1 MELHSDSS
9 PFSQMWL
16 LQMFPPVSLPALPLL
31 AELLQ
36 QSLDLQLSLRSRHA
50 KSCMNT
56 HKGINLVLR
65 RLDPKASTQGMRDSQ
80 VPVKDLGYNS
90 STKKRS

>member
-1 MELHSDSS
+1 
-9 PFSQMWL
+9 
-16 LQMFPPVSLPALPLL
+16 
-31 AELLQ
+31 
-36 QSLDLQLSLRSRHA
+36 
-50 KSCMNT
+50 MNA